1 MQTDRYIS
9 PLSTRYASA
18 EMQYLFSQDFK
29 FRTWRRL
36 WIALARA
43 EKKLG
48 LAITD
53 EQIAELEAH
62 RDDINYAEAEARER
76 EVRHDV
82 MSHVYAYG
90 LQCPKAAGII
100 HLGATSCYVGDNTDL
115 IILREA
121 AQLVVKKAVQV
132 VRNLSA
138 FADRWK
144 DTPCLGYTHLQPAQ
158 LTTVGK
164 RAALW
169 INELLMDIDELEF
182 RLSRLQLLGSKGTT
196 GTQAS
201 FLELFGG
208 DGGKMARYIRAGKPL
223 CGPFLSDVMAGAL
236 RMGECNACM
245 KRIVAAPT
253 AGACGVLPAV
263 LLPYARQFQAEADRL
278 VEALYVASGFGMVI
292 AARASISG
300 AEGGCQAEIGSAAA
314 MAAPALV
321 HLQGGTPEQMANA
334 CAMAVK
340 NLLGLVCDPVGG
352 LVEVPCVK
360 RNVIGAMDAL
370 SAAQMALAGIESR
383 VPPDQVLDAMR
394 EVGQSLPHTLRE
406 TGKGGLAAT
415 PFGLRYTP
423 KEADK
428 R

>member
-1 MQTDRYIS
+1 MIEFTSIQQMLEETSSSGLPHWDAIRQADCQRQGISPQQSWDKMAAMLQAMEDADRSYQETDRS
-9 PLSTRYASA
+9 HSGLS
-18 EMQYLFSQDFK
+18 
-29 FRTWRRL
+29 
-36 WIALARA
+36 
-43 EKKLG
+43 
-48 LAITD
+48 
-53 EQIAELEAH
+53 
-62 RDDINYAEAEARER
+62 
-76 EVRHDV
+76 
-82 MSHVYAYG
+82 
-90 LQCPKAAGII
+90 
-100 HLGATSCYVGDNTDL
+100 
-115 IILREA
+115 
-121 AQLVVKKAVQV
+121 
-132 VRNLSA
+132 
-138 FADRWK
+138 
-144 DTPCLGYTHLQPAQ
+144 
-158 LTTVGK
+158 
-164 RAALW
+164 
-169 INELLMDIDELEF
+169 
-182 RLSRLQLLGSKGTT
+182 
-196 GTQAS
+196 
-201 FLELFGG
+201 GG

-253 AGACGVLPAV
+253 AGACGVLPAI
-263 LLPYARQFQAEADRL
+263 LLPYARQFQAGADRL
-278 VEALYVASGFGMVI
+278 VESLYVASGFGMVI
-292 AARASISG
+292 ATRASISG